1 MNKIFI
7 VFLLLITTA
16 VSGQTDSI
24 RNLDEVVITAN
35 RFPQKQIN
43 TGKVLTIITRKEIE
57 STPYQSVAEILNR
70 QVGMSVIGSN
80 NAPGTNIDIYMRG
93 AATGNAL
100 ILLNGNPLFDP
111 STIRATF
118 DINFIPLSTIE
129 RIEVLK
135 GGQSTVY
142 GSDAMAGVINII
154 TRKESVQKNQTNI
167 ELSNASYGT
176 YTGMLNTMG
185 SIKNLRY
192 NMGYQR
198 FQSDGFS
205 SALDTTGKNGFD
217 KDGMKQNAANIWLG
231 SDIKSNWS
239 WQLAGNYSQYKND
252 LDETAFE
259 DAKDFTV
266 KNRQLN
272 FNAGLTKKMKIGEM
286 HFNYHLN
293 HLQRN
298 YLDDSLYPNGFA
310 KFIQSDY
317 KGKASSVE
325 WYGNFKLHEH
335 LTVFSSI
342 DNRWQNTDQYYFS
355 KSSFGDYSSN
365 LASDSAKIN
374 ISSISGSLVYNN
386 EDGLNVEFGG
396 RLNTHSKYGSNFTYT
411 FNPSY
416 VLNNKLKFAFNL
428 SSAFKAP
435 TLYQLYDGFSGEPN
449 LKPET
454 SVNSE
459 LAISLLG
466 IDRFKL
472 RAVGFIRNTSNG
484 IDYDYI
490 NYKYYNY
497 NSKQE
502 KGIEIES
509 NYQFKKWNAS
519 MNYTNV
525 NGNLNAQNF
534 VYNPATYGF
543 DAKGDTTYR
552 YLTRIPKNTF
562 HFNISYALNEKIQFA
577 VFQKIAGKRYEPQY
591 MSVPIEMPGFQLT
604 DFHAVYKLN
613 KYITLNTGLKN
624 IFNKQYQEVYGY
636 ATRGRNYVISISCK
650 L

>member
-286 HFNYHLN
+286 HFNYHLD
-293 HLQRN
+293 R
-298 YLDDSLYPNGFA
+298 
-310 KFIQSDY
+310 
-317 KGKASSVE
+317 
-325 WYGNFKLHEH
+325 
-335 LTVFSSI
+335 
-342 DNRWQNTDQYYFS
+342 
-355 KSSFGDYSSN
+355 KST
-365 LASDSAKIN
+365 
-374 ISSISGSLVYNN
+374 
-386 EDGLNVEFGG
+386 
-396 RLNTHSKYGSNFTYT
+396 RLNSSHEWISRM
-411 FNPSY
+411 P
-416 VLNNKLKFAFNL
+416 
-428 SSAFKAP
+428 SSA
-435 TLYQLYDGFSGEPN
+435 
-449 LKPET
+449 
-454 SVNSE
+454 
-459 LAISLLG
+459 
-466 IDRFKL
+466 
-472 RAVGFIRNTSNG
+472 
-484 IDYDYI
+484 
-490 NYKYYNY
+490 
-497 NSKQE
+497 
-502 KGIEIES
+502 
-509 NYQFKKWNAS
+509 
-519 MNYTNV
+519 
-525 NGNLNAQNF
+525 
-534 VYNPATYGF
+534 
-543 DAKGDTTYR
+543 
-552 YLTRIPKNTF
+552 
-562 HFNISYALNEKIQFA
+562 
-577 VFQKIAGKRYEPQY
+577 
-591 MSVPIEMPGFQLT
+591 
-604 DFHAVYKLN
+604 
-613 KYITLNTGLKN
+613 
-624 IFNKQYQEVYGY
+624 
-636 ATRGRNYVISISCK
+636 
-650 L
+650 